1 MTVIGIDVSKWNGNW
16 DARKARAAGAQF
28 VFIKSSQATFT
39 DPRFA
44 ENWKKAREAGLL
56 RGAYH
61 YLDYTKPA
69 AEQSRYFLDI
79 LKSEPGELSPVVD
92 FEQPSDS
99 NPNLPLGYL
108 RQFVEHMLEQEKTPI
123 IYTSPAFWKSYGESA
138 TYWYQFPLW
147 IANYTLAAAP
157 IVPPP
162 WLSWEFWQFS
172 KKGPGQLF
180 GSEALDIDVNR
191 FNGSLEELH
200 LLSKRQPKASINE
213 RVFAIEARLAS
224 IEKYLN
230 GLPGTTEPEEL
241 SAGLPSEDILDVPE
255 PVIEE
260 PVTASATATVIKD
273 RAPVYLGPFTAL
285 PPISHLDRNAQ
296 VEITE
301 QNGQWAKITSP
312 PGWVD
317 INALQSTAEAELDD
331 GEYMVCKAQ
340 ALNVRAGPGANSP
353 VVGWLEKGQ
362 RIKIL
367 DRNNGWVQMES
378 PAGWSM
384 EAYLGTP

>member
-39 DPRFA
+39 DPRFT

-69 AEQSRYFLDI
+69 AEQARYFLDI
-79 LKSEPGELSPVVD
+79 LKSEPGELAPVVD
-92 FEQPSDS
+92 FEQPSES
-99 NPNLPLGYL
+99 NQHLPLVYL

-200 LLSKRQPKASINE
+200 TLAKREVKTSINE

-224 IEKYLN
+224 IERYLKD
-230 GLPGTTEPEEL
+230 LPGEPEAEVSL
-241 SAGLPSEDILDVPE
+241 ISEPRDDILDVPE
-255 PVIEE
+255 PAIEE
-260 PVTASATATVIKD
+260 PAAAISAATVIKD

-285 PPISHLDRNAQ
+285 PPIDHLDRNTR

-301 QNGQWAKITSP
+301 QNGQWARIAKP
-312 PGWVD
+312 QGWVD
-317 INALQSTAEAELDD
+317 IGVLQTGVEAELDD
-331 GEYMVCKAQ
+331 GEYMICNAQ
-340 ALNVRAGPGANSP
+340 ALNVRAGPGANFP

-367 DRNNGWVQMES
+367 DRNNGWVQMDS

-384 EAYLGTP
+384 EAYLGAR